1 MRRKSR
7 SALAIYKKQRGFKQ
21 MKKRILAL
29 ALVIV
34 SLVSVLT
41 GCAYRYDKKDMS
53 DYVTADYT
61 AFEALLKSIDI
72 KGADFGPYAE
82 NSTARDDKVLEKIDE
97 TLAGKI
103 ATGDAK
109 VDGSYG
115 FRQKIYYAFYCKTAD
130 GKIFETKNMDG
141 AKLASLLSNP
151 EYNAGVA
158 TEELALDSALLKEI
172 FKAINGKATADY
184 KYESETTG
192 TMAAGDKVFV
202 TYKYTYTDANGA
214 SKSVTSEYM
223 LLEVAAKPGEGLNA
237 TSIAQLLDGK
247 SLGKIEGT
255 AEAPLKFTS
264 TELGECAVDS
274 MTVHF
279 RIKAGQAIEVNYE
292 ATEDK
297 SYTNAADTATG
308 AKVEVK
314 KGDVI
319 TYVVYPAYAQTVA
332 ELNATTIIKTIY
344 GENIST
350 SSLKIFTENEAMEK
364 LIAEV
369 VKLKSAYDQAN
380 SKVTSAGTSATDAQ
394 KATRDEAKKK
404 LDDAV
409 AALPAQL
416 LATSADAEKLIMDAY
431 KETVYDSL
439 ETAYDTEIRK
449 QLGKKLWAAIEA
461 GVKVDAENLPKSAV
475 KEAKDR
481 IIAGHKNTYYTGKYT
496 DSSTNKSV
504 AYTDT
509 YKNFDEYLSA
519 VAYKDK
525 DVEATIDAEAKAEVV
540 ELIRVYA
547 VAQKYSENVARVT
560 NADIASYADE
570 LYPSLYYTFYL
581 QGNYYPTVDDII
593 DLYGKT
599 ALRAALTFDRIMG
612 YFLATDAEAEHVKYI
627 NLGTINYVG

>member
-1 MRRKSR
+1 
-7 SALAIYKKQRGFKQ
+7 

-53 DYVTADYT
+53 EYVTADYT

-72 KGADFGPYAE
+72 KGADFGPYVE
-82 NSTARDDKVLEKIDE
+82 GSTARDDKVLEKIDE

-109 VDGSYG
+109 VDGAYG

-151 EYNAGVA
+151 EYNAGNA

-223 LLEVAAKPGEGLNA
+223 LLEVADMPEAGA
-237 TSIAQLLDGK
+237 TKIEHLLVGK
-247 SLGKIEGT
+247 ALGKVEGT
-255 AEAPLKFTS
+255 TEAPLKFTS
-264 TELGECAVDS
+264 TELGTECVVDS

-279 RIKAGQAIEVNYE
+279 RIKAGQKIEVNYE

-297 SYTNAADTATG
+297 TYTNAADIATD

-319 TYVVYPAYAQTVA
+319 TYVVYPAYAQMVA

-416 LATSADAEKLIMDAY
+416 LATSEDAEKLIMDAY

-449 QLGKKLWAAIEA
+449 QLGQKLWAAIEA

-481 IIAGHKNTYYTGKYT
+481 IIAGHKNTYYTGTYT

-525 DVEATIDAEAKAEVV
+525 DVEASIDAEAKAEVV

-612 YFLATDAEAEHVKYI
+612 YFLATDKDADHVKYI

>member
-1 MRRKSR
+1 
-7 SALAIYKKQRGFKQ
+7 

-34 SLVSVLT
+34 SLVTVLT

-53 DYVTADYT
+53 EYVTADYT
-61 AFEALLKSIDI
+61 ALEALLKSIEI
-72 KGADFGPYAE
+72 KGADFGEYVKG
-82 NSTARDDKVLEKIDE
+82 STARDDKVLEKIDE

-115 FRQKIYYAFYCKTAD
+115 LRQKIYYAFYCMTEE

-151 EYNAGVA
+151 EYNAGAA

-202 TYKYTYTDANGA
+202 TYKYTYTANGA

-237 TSIAQLLDGK
+237 TKIEQLLDGK
-247 SLGKIEGT
+247 SIGKIEGT
-255 AEAPLKFTS
+255 TAAPLKFTDS
-264 TELGECAVDS
+264 ELGECVVDS

-279 RIKAGQAIEVNYE
+279 RIKAGAAVEVKFE
-292 ATEDK
+292 ATEAK
-297 SYTNAADTATG
+297 SYTNAANTAT
-308 AKVEVK
+308 AEKIEVK
-314 KGDVI
+314 AGDVI
-319 TYVVYPAYAQTVA
+319 TYVVYPAYAQAVA
-332 ELNATTIIKTIY
+332 EQKAETVINKIY
-344 GENIST
+344 GESIST
-350 SSLKIFTENEAMEK
+350 SSLNIFTENKAMET

-369 VKLKSAYDQAN
+369 VKLKSAYDQAQ
-380 SKVTSAGTSATDAQ
+380 SKVTSAGGDNKASDAQ
-394 KATRDEAKKK
+394 KETRDKAKKA

-409 AALPAQL
+409 AALPEKL
-416 LATSADAEKLIMDAY
+416 LATSDDAEKLIMDAY

-439 ETAYDTEIRK
+439 ESAYDTEIRK
-449 QLGKKLWAAIEA
+449 QLGKALWAAIEA

-475 KEAKDR
+475 KEAKER
-481 IIAGHKNTYYTGKYT
+481 IIAGHKNTYYTGTYT
-496 DSSTNKSV
+496 ESSTSTSI

-525 DVEATIDAEAKAEVV
+525 DVEASIDAAAKAEVV

-547 VAQKYSENVARVT
+547 VAQEYSEYVERVT
-560 NADIASYADE
+560 NADIAKYADE

-599 ALRAALTFDRIMG
+599 ALRASLTFDRIMG
-612 YFLATDAEAEHVKYI
+612 YFLATEMVDKTTEHPNGHVKYT
-627 NLGTINYVG
+627 NLGEIKYVG

>member
-1 MRRKSR
+1 
-7 SALAIYKKQRGFKQ
+7 

-34 SLVSVLT
+34 SLVTVLT

-53 DYVTADYT
+53 EYVTADYT
-61 AFEALLKSIDI
+61 ALEALLKSIEI
-72 KGADFGPYAE
+72 KGADFGPYVE
-82 NSTARDDKVLEKIDE
+82 GSTARDDKVLEKIDE

-151 EYNAGVA
+151 EYNAGAA

-237 TSIAQLLDGK
+237 TKIEQLLDGK
-247 SLGKIEGT
+247 ALGKVEGT
-255 AEAPLKFTS
+255 TEAPLKFTDS
-264 TELGECAVDS
+264 ALGECVVDS

-292 ATEDK
+292 ATEK
-297 SYTNAADTATG
+297 KTYTNAADTATD
-308 AKVEVK
+308 AKIEVNA
-314 KGDVI
+314 GDVI
-319 TYVVYPAYAQTVA
+319 TYVVYPAYAQNVA
-332 ELNATTIIKTIY
+332 VLDATTVINTIY
-344 GENIST
+344 GESIST
-350 SSLKIFTENEAMEK
+350 SSLNIFTENKAMET

-394 KATRDEAKKK
+394 KETRDKAKKA

-416 LATSADAEKLIMDAY
+416 LATSDDAAKLIMDAY

-439 ETAYDTEIRK
+439 ESAYDTEIRK
-449 QLGKKLWAAIEA
+449 QLGKALWAAIEA
-461 GVKVDAENLPKSAV
+461 GVKVDSENLPKSAV
-475 KEAKDR
+475 KEAKER
-481 IIAGHKNTYYTGKYT
+481 IIAGHKNTYYTGTYT
-496 DSSTNKSV
+496 ESSTSTSV

-525 DVEATIDAEAKAEVV
+525 DVEASIDAEAKAEVV

-547 VAQKYSENVARVT
+547 VAQEYSEHVERVT
-560 NADIASYADE
+560 NADIAKYADE

-599 ALRAALTFDRIMG
+599 ALRASLTFDRIMG
-612 YFLATDAEAEHVKYI
+612 YFLATDENADHVKYT
-627 NLGTINYVG
+627 NLGEIKYAG

>member
-1 MRRKSR
+1 
-7 SALAIYKKQRGFKQ
+7 

-72 KGADFGPYAE
+72 KGADFGPYTE
-82 NSTARDDKVLEKIDE
+82 NSPARDDKVLEKIDE

-109 VDGSYG
+109 VDGAYG

-151 EYNAGVA
+151 EYNAGNA

-202 TYKYTYTDANGA
+202 TYKYTYTDENGA
-214 SKSVTSEYM
+214 SKSVNSEYM

-264 TELGECAVDS
+264 TELGECVVDS

-297 SYTNAADTATG
+297 SYTNAADTATA

-332 ELNATTIIKTIY
+332 ELKAETVINKIY
-344 GENIST
+344 GESIST

-416 LATSADAEKLIMDAY
+416 LATSEDAEKLIMDAY

-449 QLGKKLWAAIEA
+449 QLGQKLWAAIEA

-481 IIAGHKNTYYTGKYT
+481 IIAGHKNTYYTGTYT

-547 VAQKYSENVARVT
+547 VAQKYSDNVARVT
-560 NADIASYADE
+560 NADIASYADK

-599 ALRAALTFDRIMG
+599 ALRAALTFDRIMN
-612 YFLATDAEAEHVKYI
+612 YFLATEMVDKTTEHPNGHVKYT